1 MRDKEIK
8 DMLVRHEGIRTFPYH
23 CSESKLTI
31 GIGRNLEQNGIS
43 EEEAYYLLENDI
55 KRVMSNLD
63 KSFQMW
69 RCFPKKARL
78 VCIDMAFQMGIA
90 GFLKFKKTI
99 ALMQL
104 GMWLEASEELLD
116 SKYAVQTPNR
126 AAYNSRQLALCHG
139 EKIKR
144 GSSS

>member
-1 MRDKEIK
+1 
-8 DMLVRHEGIRTFPYH
+8 
-23 CSESKLTI
+23 
-31 GIGRNLEQNGIS
+31 
-43 EEEAYYLLENDI
+43 
-55 KRVMSNLD
+55 
-63 KSFQMW
+63 MW

-116 SKYAVQTPNR
+116 SKYATQTPNR
-126 AAYNSRQLALCHG
+126 A
-139 EKIKR
+139 KIQFKTTGIVSWR
-144 GSSS
+144 ENQARNIKVIQDWVH

>member
-1 MRDKEIK
+1 
-8 DMLVRHEGIRTFPYH
+8 MLVRHEGIRTFPYH
-23 CSESKLTI
+23 CSENRLTI

-63 KSFQMW
+63 KSFHMW

-90 GFLKFKKTI
+90 GFLGFKKTI

-116 SKYAVQTPNR
+116 SRYAIQTPNR

-144 GSSS
+144 GTSR

>member
-1 MRDKEIK
+1 MITKEIR
-8 DMLVRHEGIRTFPYH
+8 DMLVRHEGIRTYPYY
-23 CSESKLTI
+23 CSENKLTL
-31 GIGRNLEQNGIS
+31 GIGRNIQQNGIS

-63 KSFQMW
+63 KSFHMW

-90 GFLKFKKTI
+90 GFLGFKKTI

-116 SKYAVQTPNR
+116 SRYAVQTPNR

-144 GSSS
+144 GTSS

>member
-1 MRDKEIK
+1 MITREMR
-8 DMLVRHEGIRTFPYH
+8 DMLVRHEGIRSFPYN
-23 CSESKLTI
+23 CSENRLTI
-31 GIGRNLEQNGIS
+31 GIGRNIEQNGIS

-63 KSFQMW
+63 KSFHMW

-90 GFLKFKKTI
+90 GFLGFKKTI

-116 SKYAVQTPNR
+116 SKYAIQTPNR

-144 GSSS
+144 GTSK

>member
-1 MRDKEIK
+1 
-8 DMLVRHEGIRTFPYH
+8 
-23 CSESKLTI
+23 
-31 GIGRNLEQNGIS
+31 
-43 EEEAYYLLENDI
+43 
-55 KRVMSNLD
+55 
-63 KSFQMW
+63 
-69 RCFPKKARL
+69 
-78 VCIDMAFQMGIA
+78 MAFQMGIA
-90 GFLKFKKTI
+90 GFLAFKKTI

-144 GSSS
+144 GTSK

>member
-8 DMLVRHEGIRTFPYH
+8 DMLIRHEGLRTFPYN
-23 CSESKLTI
+23 CSENKLTI
-31 GIGRNLEQNGIS
+31 GIGRNLESNGIS
-43 EEEAYYLLENDI
+43 EDEAHYLLENDI
-55 KRVMSNLD
+55 KRVMQNLQRNLPAYLRFPD
-63 KSFQMW
+63 KA
-69 RCFPKKARL
+69 KL
-78 VCIDMAFQMGIA
+78 VCIDMAFQMGIE
-90 GFLKFKKTI
+90 GFLGFKKTI